1 MRLLERCS
9 KGWWCALLGGAA
21 VLAAG
26 CGGDDGGTEPVPVSA
41 EVSLGAAEHVLLAG
55 AAVAGAV
62 RFPAAGADGAQYLVV
77 GQFATATSGVR
88 AKVTLSGSASSRAPA
103 APVAVRLSRP
113 LGARER
119 FHGALR
125 RMDAEAARLARS
137 LVAAAP
143 APPEAAPPPAPAPPV
158 LGSQRTFK
166 VCDNLDCSSLTD
178 VVATARYVGTR
189 AAIYL
194 DDTVPSQGFTPT
206 DLAQLGSQ
214 FEEDLYPIAVAAF
227 GAESDVDG
235 NGVVIILLS
244 DAINDLVG
252 RPECNESFVTGFF
265 LGADIAPGTKTQYN
279 NGEVFYGLVPDPLG
293 QVSCPRT
300 VPLVK
305 ALLPSTFIHE
315 FQHMISFNQ
324 HVLLRN
330 GETERPWLNEALS
343 HLAEELGGLHYDSV
357 GNQLAKSQFLLG
369 NLLNAF
375 LYLSNPSVTAVVT
388 ESANVELE
396 QRGAQW
402 LFLRYVVDR
411 FDNDVTRQLV
421 QTSSVGEANL
431 VAVTGTPFKT
441 LLGRWALAV
450 YVTDL
455 PAFAPQEVLRYAF
468 WSFRTTYAA
477 LNQQDPDDFDRPYP
491 LLPALASGGAFAV
504 TDSLKSGSG
513 AYLLIT
519 QPTRGEGFD
528 LLFRR
533 SSGDALPTSGVAQLA
548 IVRIR

>member
-9 KGWWCALLGGAA
+9 EGWWCALLGGGAV

-26 CGGDDGGTEPVPVSA
+26 CGGDGGGTEPVPVSA

-62 RFPAAGADGAQYLVV
+62 RFPAAGAEGAQYLVV

-88 AKVTLSGSASSRAPA
+88 AKVTLSGSASSHAPA
-103 APVAVRLSRP
+103 SPVAGRRSRP

-125 RMDAEAARLARS
+125 QMDAEAARLARS
-137 LVAAAP
+137 LGAAAP
-143 APPEAAPPPAPAPPV
+143 APTAAAPTPPV

-166 VCDNLDCSSLTD
+166 VCDNLDCSALTD
-178 VVATARYVGTR
+178 VVATARYVGAH

-194 DDTVPSQGFTPT
+194 DDTVPPLGFSST
-206 DLAQLGSQ
+206 DLVELGSQ
-214 FEEDLYPIAVAAF
+214 FDQDLYPIAVAAF

-265 LGADIAPGTKTQYN
+265 LGADIAPGTRTQYN
-279 NGEVFYGLVPDPLG
+279 NGEVFYGLVPDPVG
-293 QVSCPRT
+293 RVSCPRT
-300 VPLVK
+300 VPLVE
-305 ALLPSTFIHE
+305 ALIPSTFIHE

-330 GETERPWLNEALS
+330 GDTETVWLNEALS

-357 GNQLAKSQFLLG
+357 GNQVAKSQFLFG

-388 ESANVELE
+388 ERPNVELE
-396 QRGAQW
+396 ERGAQW

-411 FDNDVTRQLV
+411 FGNDVTRQLV
-421 QTSSVGEANL
+421 QTSRVGEANL
-431 VAVTGTPFKT
+431 VAVTGAPFKT

-450 YVTDL
+450 YVTDV
-455 PAFAPQEVLRYAF
+455 PNFTPQEVLTYAF
-468 WSFRTTYAA
+468 WRFRTTYAS
-477 LNQQDPDDFDRPYP
+477 LNRQDPDDFDRPYP
-491 LLPALASGGAFAV
+491 LLPAVASGGAFAL

-519 QPTRGEGFD
+519 QPSRGEGFD
-528 LLFRR
+528 LLFRC
-533 SSGDALPTSGVAQLA
+533 SSGDALPTSGVGQLA